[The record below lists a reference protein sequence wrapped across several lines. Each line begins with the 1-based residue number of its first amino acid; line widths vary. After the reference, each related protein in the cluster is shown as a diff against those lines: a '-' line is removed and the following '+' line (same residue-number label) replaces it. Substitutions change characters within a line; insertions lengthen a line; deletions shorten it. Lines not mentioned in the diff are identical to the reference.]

1 MSSSYL
7 LYLLHE
13 EKITILYQFNT
24 DRILLMY
31 FNIQLYIYYKG
42 WCNQLN
48 SKYNYKEVTEK
59 ILESK
64 EEFDDIE
71 EELIHELIQGKVSKD
86 TNVVDQ
92 SRLSFGDKMSDK
104 ISSFVGS
111 WPFIMVSVSLI
122 IIWVIINVSYIIKPF
137 DPYPFI
143 LLNLFLSCIA
153 AIQAPIIM
161 MSQNRE
167 GDKDRIKA
175 KNDYKVNLKSEIII
189 EDLHLKMDEIIKS
202 QKFIMEKINELEK
215 SKK

>member
-1 MSSSYL
+1 M
-7 LYLLHE
+7 E
-13 EKITILYQFNT
+13 
-24 DRILLMY
+24 
-31 FNIQLYIYYKG
+31 
-42 WCNQLN
+42 
-48 SKYNYKEVTEK
+48 KYNYKEVTKK
-59 ILESK
+59 ILENK
-64 EEFDDIE
+64 EEFSDIE
-71 EELIHELIQGKVSKD
+71 EELIHELIQGKISKD
-86 TNVVDQ
+86 TNIVDE
-92 SRLSFGDKMSDK
+92 SKLSVGDRMADK
-104 ISSFVGS
+104 ISAFVGS
-111 WPFIMVSVSLI
+111 WPFIIGAVSLI

-202 QKFIMEKINELEK
+202 QKFIMERIDKLEK
-215 SKK
+215 K

>member
-1 MSSSYL
+1 M
-7 LYLLHE
+7 
-13 EKITILYQFNT
+13 
-24 DRILLMY
+24 
-31 FNIQLYIYYKG
+31 
-42 WCNQLN
+42 N